1 MASSKHR
8 NITKREL
15 GTNDR
20 DRSDRGRGRT
30 ELTNDIDKFADIYV
44 ENVASSNSQLEL
56 EVRFGTLGFRTL
68 THTDHSNVID
78 RILAAGYRPIGTG
91 DYHLRIHYENES
103 VDDATDSRIKHEM
116 SNNRFEIDGL
126 SQIQKYCT
134 TNQLDSDV
142 SYGSNRVRCVR
153 KMNAYINGAPVRPA
167 QFSEFNFKVSLQRE
181 TVMRLESAEI
191 ARTIQ
196 KWPQTKKA
204 FRYMKRISFEHPD
217 SPIRFDL
224 SIVKESKRMPPPNSW
239 KMMTTYTFDQ
249 ANVIESPPKYEIE
262 IEIDNRRIGPGKRV
276 NNSKELAFLLRKGI
290 KVVLSGLQGTNFP
303 VQYSELQTVA
313 NDYHHLLYRT
323 HDKRQ
328 RRYNDSAQRGGADD
342 SDFEKES
349 SHTDSDSASDTDKGK
364 LNDRTVKNNVRLKP
378 SDFIGPS
385 SVTLQRANVV
395 NKYDITTYNRAT
407 SVPNI
412 RHNYTVTDKADGQR
426 KLLFVS
432 GSGKIYLIDTAMNIQ
447 FTGMICRDEK
457 LYWSLLDGE
466 HILHSKTG
474 EYINMY
480 AAFDIYFIGKTDTR
494 HLAFAFQRN
503 DSANT
508 NTTNFRLYYLSVFM
522 TDPKNAFQSIV
533 SRPGD
538 ESASLRIISKR
549 FRVAAKYEPG
559 DIFSC
564 CSDILRQINDGG
576 FIYNTDGLIF
586 TPADTGVCMFGV
598 GQMPKNKKCTWD
610 LSFKWKPSMH
620 NTIDF
625 LVTTDKNEDQ
635 TDLIRQR
642 PNSITCSDTPIIKYK
657 TLTLRVKY
665 SREHDGITNPL
676 RTVLDGIAK
685 HNAKLRMLPEYP
697 TDIAAVAF
705 YPTLPYDA
713 SAHICNIP
721 LRNVNGVYQMCTETG
736 DVFTD
741 KSVVEFRYDKTRE
754 PGMRW
759 IPIKVRHD
767 KTLARECGN
776 AFHVANSNWHSLH
789 YPVEEHMLRS
799 DVTHAMASNDTT
811 EEYETD
817 VYYQRKPDAFKTK
830 TINASNGV
838 LVDVS
843 PTKPLRD
850 FHNKFVKRA
859 LISSVATSG
868 KTLIDFAC
876 GKGGDI
882 SKWIDCEL
890 KFVFGI
896 DISEDNI
903 SNNCDGAYTRYL
915 NYARFHTDSKVKV
928 KDGGDEENAQT
939 YMVFAKADSSK
950 VIRELPQNA
959 LDSQENPKLESE
971 KTENSI
977 YHAIKQTVF
986 GERTHDSKFIGEE
999 FSKYFG
1005 IGREGFDVSS
1015 VQFALHYFW
1024 KDVKTLHTFMR
1035 NVSECT
1041 KVGGYFIGTCY
1052 DGRSVFN
1059 LLKKTPNGDTIRFED
1074 AKYNLIAGITKR
1086 YNKQEYFDDETC
1098 IGYAI
1103 DVITESIN
1111 VIHTEYLVNMIYLE
1125 RVMRNYGF
1133 ELVSETETQRDL
1145 FLPSGYGASMGSF
1158 RQLFDMMTY
1167 YVKGMVPSSSYGYGD
1182 IESEIE
1188 ASTISLPKRAFP
1200 ENHPLRKFQK
1210 FMGATS
1216 GGPLLH
1222 FAGKANEMTPQ
1233 MKAVSFMNNYF
1244 VFKKIQH
1251 VDAKVVSD
1259 AFIKNEGMV
1268 ADALMKEDAYVSG
1281 VSGISGTAGTS
1292 GTSGNQL
1299 GNRVQQVAMA
1309 LTVDKNKDGDGGKD
1323 KGTGNDKGSRVKKQ
1337 VDGVPYVLDTE
1348 TGNLYKSMTSND
1360 PIGTL
1365 KVNGAAKRKTIEFIS
1380 EEYRAKHELQ
1390 KEKAMKTGEKIKNK
1404 ILKTADS

>member
-1 MASSKHR
+1 MTTKHVNR
-8 NITKREL
+8 
-15 GTNDR
+15 DR
-20 DRSDRGRGRT
+20 DRDRRDKG
-30 ELTNDIDKFADIYV
+30 EQSNDIDRFADIYI

-91 DYHLRIHYENES
+91 DYHLRIHYENWSDPDNSDDVKES
-103 VDDATDSRIKHEM
+103 KPRHEM
-116 SNNRFEIDGL
+116 SNNRFEVDGL

-142 SYGSNRVRCVR
+142 SYGPNRVRCVR
-153 KMNAYINGAPVRPA
+153 KMNAYVNGAPVRPA
-167 QFSEFNFKVSLQRE
+167 QFNEFNFKVSLQRE
-181 TVMRLESAEI
+181 TIMRLESAEI
-191 ARTIQ
+191 TRTIQ
-196 KWPQTKKA
+196 KWPQTKKS
-204 FRYMKRISFEHPD
+204 FRYMKRISFEHPNT
-217 SPIRFDL
+217 PIRFDL

-249 ANVIESPPKYEIE
+249 ANVIESSPKYEIE
-262 IEIDNRRIGPGKRV
+262 IEIDNRRVGPGKLV
-276 NNSKELAFLLRKGI
+276 STSKELAFLLRKGI
-290 KVVLSGLQGTNFP
+290 KLVLSGLQCTNFP
-303 VQYSELQTVA
+303 VPYSELQLVA
-313 NDYHHLLYRT
+313 NEYHHLLYRN

-328 RRYNDSAQRGGADD
+328 RRHGEFARGGGADSEIED
-342 SDFEKES
+342 ES
-349 SHTDSDSASDTDKGK
+349 ETASDSESNSDLGSKHKIQDDAK
-364 LNDRTVKNNVRLKP
+364 KNNVRLKP

-395 NKYDITTYNRAT
+395 SKYDISTYNRSS

-432 GSGKIYLIDTAMNIQ
+432 RNGKIYLIDTAMNIQ
-447 FTGMICRDEK
+447 FTGMICQDEK

-503 DSANT
+503 DGANT

-538 ESASLRIISKR
+538 ETPALRIISKR
-549 FRVAAKYEPG
+549 FRVAAKYEPS
-559 DIFSC
+559 DIFAC
-564 CSDILRQINDGG
+564 CNDILRQIKDGG

-610 LSFKWKPSMH
+610 LSFKWKPSSH

-625 LVTTDKNEDQ
+625 LVTTDKHEDQ
-635 TDLIRQR
+635 TDIIRQR
-642 PNSITCSDTPIIKYK
+642 PNSITCSDNPIISYK

-665 SREHDGITNPL
+665 SKEHDGVTNPL
-676 RTVLDGIAK
+676 HTVLDGVAK

-697 TDIAAVAF
+697 SDVAAVAF
-705 YPTLPYDA
+705 YPTLPYDP

-721 LRNVNGVYQMCTETG
+721 LRNVNGMYQMCTESG

-741 KSVVEFRYDKTRE
+741 KSVVEFRYDKTKE
-754 PGMRW
+754 PGLRW

-789 YPVEEHMLRS
+789 YPVEEHMLIS
-799 DVTHAMASNDTT
+799 DAMHALASNDTT
-811 EEYETD
+811 EDYETG
-817 VYYQRKPDAFKTK
+817 VYYQRKSNASKTK
-830 TINASNGV
+830 MINASDGI

-896 DISEDNI
+896 DISDDNI
-903 SNNCDGAYTRYL
+903 SNICDGAYTRYL
-915 NYARFHTDSKVKV
+915 NYARYHVDAKGKN
-928 KDGGDEENAQT
+928 DEENTQT

-950 VIRELPQNA
+950 VLRELPQNA
-959 LDSQENPKLESE
+959 LDSRDNPRVGSE
-971 KTENSI
+971 PQENSI

-986 GERTHDSKFIGEE
+986 GERTHDSKLIGEE

-1005 IGREGFDVSS
+1005 VGREGFDVSS

-1052 DGRSVFN
+1052 DGRAVFN
-1059 LLKKTPNGDTIRFED
+1059 LLKKTPNGSTVRFED
-1074 AKYNLIAGITKR
+1074 AQHNLITGITKR
-1086 YNKQEYFDDETC
+1086 YNKQEYFDNETC

-1103 DVITESIN
+1103 DVLTESIN

-1125 RVMRNYGF
+1125 RIMRNYGF

-1158 RQLFDMMTY
+1158 RQMFDMMTY
-1167 YVKGMVPSSSYGYGD
+1167 YVKGMVPNSSTIYP
-1182 IESEIE
+1182 ESDIE
-1188 ASTISLPKRAFP
+1188 ASSVSLSKRAFP

-1222 FAGKANEMTPQ
+1222 FAGKANEMSQQ

-1244 VFKKIQH
+1244 VFKKIQQ

-1259 AFIKNEGMV
+1259 AFIKNDGMV
-1268 ADALMKEDAYVSG
+1268 ADALMKEQEYVAEHDGIVGVGVGVGIETLMSAKHKHNESG
-1281 VSGISGTAGTS
+1281 
-1292 GTSGNQL
+1292 
-1299 GNRVQQVAMA
+1299 
-1309 LTVDKNKDGDGGKD
+1309 KEKEKEKK
-1323 KGTGNDKGSRVKKQ
+1323 KGERVKKQ
-1337 VDGVPYVLDTE
+1337 IDGVIYAVDLE
-1348 TGNLYKSMTSND
+1348 SGSIFKSMNSSD
-1360 PIGTL
+1360 PIGIL
-1365 KVNGAAKRKTIEFIS
+1365 KVSGAAKRKTIEFIND
-1380 EEYRAKHELQ
+1380 EYRAKHELQ
-1390 KEKAMKTGEKIKNK
+1390 KEKASENAAKKRKHKDDDADDLNAEKNK
-1404 ILKTADS
+1404 